1 MIVDGKSTDSDEA
14 LLEPISSDASGK
26 AITDSGTSSARR
38 SSRRYDVDWLRSL
51 ALSLLIIYHISIIF
65 QPWAAIIGFSQNEDS
80 LEWLWGLMSMINVWR
95 IPLLFTI
102 SGMGVYFAISR
113 RTWRDLLSERT
124 FRIMLPL
131 VFGFFLITPINVLA
145 VQLFFE
151 VEPSYFPN
159 LGHLWFLLNI
169 YIYVILFLPLFFYLK
184 HNPNNIVS
192 NFLREALRRQP
203 LSMYLLAFPLIIA
216 VILINPESY
225 PAFAESLHGYVFGGV
240 CFLYGF
246 LFVSMKGIFWKAVER
261 TRFVSLAIA
270 FSLYLVRLLI
280 FSTGENGIDGFPP
293 LAAFETLI
301 WLLAVFGLGSYYLNR
316 PSRALNYLNQAV
328 YPVYILHMPFLL
340 MLALFILPIS
350 MPAVIKLIVLIV
362 ATYTLCLLTYEIIK
376 RIKWIR
382 PLFGMRFSASGTSAI
397 PGTGTGIVGKAAG
410 AS

>member
-38 SSRRYDVDWLRSL
+38 SSRRYDVDWLRAL

-145 VQLFFE
+145 VQLFFK

-203 LSMYLLAFPLIIA
+203 LIDVPAGVSVDYSGDFNQSRKLPCLRRKLTRLRFRRGMFPVWISVCEHERHLL
-216 VILINPESY
+216 ESGRKD
-225 PAFAESLHGYVFGGV
+225 EV
-240 CFLYGF
+240 CI
-246 LFVSMKGIFWKAVER
+246 VSN
-261 TRFVSLAIA
+261 
-270 FSLYLVRLLI
+270 RLLVV
-280 FSTGENGIDGFPP
+280 S
-293 LAAFETLI
+293 
-301 WLLAVFGLGSYYLNR
+301 
-316 PSRALNYLNQAV
+316 
-328 YPVYILHMPFLL
+328 
-340 MLALFILPIS
+340 
-350 MPAVIKLIVLIV
+350 
-362 ATYTLCLLTYEIIK
+362 
-376 RIKWIR
+376 
-382 PLFGMRFSASGTSAI
+382 
-397 PGTGTGIVGKAAG
+397 GKAADIQHRRERH
-410 AS
+410 